1 MIDQVQCIPT
11 MEDVYA
17 PIEEIEE
24 EVIPD
29 LLDSDI
35 LEALEESL

>member
-1 MIDQVQCIPT
+1 

>member
-1 MIDQVQCIPT
+1 

-29 LLDSDI
+29 LLDQ
-35 LEALEESL
+35 ALLDALDESL